1 MKLSNSCTIPLP
13 EAPSD
18 RRCVVRC
25 RGATA
30 GSPQGHWSATPDCR
44 KHETGTA
51 AGNTSSIVEFE
62 LDKIVAVGESLGIK
76 NVPQVPGFRS
86 DERPVFIIDK
96 ICAQFLS
103 YPIECL
109 LCDWIRSRDDNRLSA
124 RTRSVSPGDY
134 VIARPPIKDFIDDGF
149 VVN

>member
-1 MKLSNSCTIPLP
+1 MKLSDSCTIPLP

-30 GSPQGHWSATPDCR
+30 GSPQGHWSATPDCG

-76 NVPQVPGFRS
+76 NVPQVSGFRS
-86 DERPVFIIDK
+86 DDRPVFIIDK
-96 ICAQFLS
+96 IGAQFL
-103 YPIECL
+103 PHFIERL
-109 LCDWIRSRDDNRLSA
+109 LRDRIRGRENDRLNG
-124 RTRSVSPGDY
+124 RTGDISSGDY
-134 VIARPPIKDFIDDGF
+134 IIATPPI
-149 VVN
+149 